1 MSLEACANH
10 GIKLKFQPFVAFSR
24 VHSGFGERDVVTL
37 DRQNADISLQA
48 FKEKGLPVASVVSQI
63 FRLPVK
69 HKPKALLAETGAL
82 RSDIS
87 VLRSSVGTL
96 LLV

>member
-1 MSLEACANH
+1 MSLEVCASH
-10 GIKLKFQPFVAFSR
+10 GVKLKFQPFVAFSR
-24 VHSGFGERDVVTL
+24 VHLGFGERYVATL
-37 DRQNADISLQA
+37 DRQKGDFSLQA

-63 FRLPVK
+63 FSLPVK
-69 HKPKALLAETGAL
+69 HKPKALLDEMGAL

-87 VLRSSVGTL
+87 VLRSSVGTI